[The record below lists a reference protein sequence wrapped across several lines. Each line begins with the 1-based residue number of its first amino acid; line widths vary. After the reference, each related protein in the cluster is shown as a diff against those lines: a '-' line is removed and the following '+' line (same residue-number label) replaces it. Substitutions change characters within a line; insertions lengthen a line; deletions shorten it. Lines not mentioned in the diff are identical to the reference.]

1 MPRLQPQKIRSDNR
15 RADRVPATEFSEW
28 VGLWSLSLGLAALL
42 IASIVYFAGCDS
54 VGASFV
60 LVGTAVMVALVM
72 RAGTD
77 PKA

>member
-15 RADRVPATEFSEW
+15 RADRVPATELTEW

-42 IASIVYFAGCDS
+42 IASIVYFGGRDS

-72 RAGTD
+72 RAGAN
-77 PKA
+77 PKD

>member
-1 MPRLQPQKIRSDNR
+1 MPRLQPQKIKSNNR
-15 RADRVPATEFSEW
+15 GADRMPATDSAEW

-42 IASIVYFAGCDS
+42 IASIVYFGGRDS

-72 RAGTD
+72 RAGAN
-77 PKA
+77 PKD